1 MLDIEKKVIEIIRS
15 FTFIDEEIQETD
27 KLVILGIDSLMLV
40 EVIIA
45 LENEFDVIFDDS
57 VLNPQNFENVQSL
70 VDLVKS
76 TIET

>member
-1 MLDIEKKVIEIIRS
+1 MLDIEKKVIEIIKS